1 MLQDYSE
8 DYSDESPIEF
18 SKETS
23 NVVLSPKTYSDES
36 LGETSEVIKGK
47 YFWLQSMNYKLI
59 SLLWRFGYNRVLFYS
74 YNLLGPLL
82 TDPEPFD
89 STKQC
94 KRGYNPYSYRK
105 IQDSSKGDCYKGN
118 CKNATGYC

>member
-1 MLQDYSE
+1 M
-8 DYSDESPIEF
+8 IETY
-18 SKETS
+18 ELEID
-23 NVVLSPKTYSDES
+23 LSHYIAFVYY
-36 LGETSEVIKGK
+36 G
-47 YFWLQSMNYKLI
+47 
-59 SLLWRFGYNRVLFYS
+59 VLFYS

-105 IQDSSKGDCYKGN
+105 IRDTSKGDCYKGN
-118 CKNATGYC
+118 C